1 MDGVDGD
8 AVLREDFAAEETGFA
23 GEDGGAVEGGLDVRK
38 GKTAQFYRDQGFIL
52 RIRDEADG
60 YATRA
65 RRGREA
71 GDDPVEGI
79 VAAGIEAGPAGPGA
93 IDADGEAEDA
103 VFDQEGERLAFRGS
117 GPQEAQ
123 AAIGVIDLGDAAL
136 EEIDADQSVDGF
148 AAESRGVVQID
159 GEIERAEGKA
169 LRRGD
174 GGQDFEGCSV
184 GFDTVNRFRPAEGD
198 VEAAGGCDAENRGA
212 GAGIEKERDWM
223 RIDAGMD
230 ENIAVHEMER
240 DIAGRGGENEA
251 EKSENWENGAHRGKQ
266 IARIGP
272 AATG

>member
-8 AVLREDFAAEETGFA
+8 AVLGEDFAAEEAGFA

-38 GKTAQFYRDQGFIL
+38 GETAQFYRDQGFIL
-52 RIRDEADG
+52 RICNEADG
-60 YATRA
+60 YAARA

-79 VAAGIEAGPAGPGA
+79 VAAGIEAGPTGPGA

-103 VFDQEGERLAFRGS
+103 VFDKEGQGLAFRGS

-123 AAIGVIDLGDAAL
+123 AAIGVIDLDDAAL

-159 GEIERAEGKA
+159 GEIERAQGKA

-174 GGQDFEGCSV
+174 GGRDFEGCGV
-184 GFDTVNRFRPAEGD
+184 GFDAVNGLRPAERD
-198 VEAAGGCDAENRGA
+198 VEAAGGCHAEDRGA
-212 GAGIEKERDWM
+212 GAGIEEECNRM
-223 RIDAGMD
+223 RIDVCVY
-230 ENIAVHEMER
+230 ENIAVHEIKR
-240 DIAGRGGENEA
+240 DIAGSGGENEA
-251 EKSENWENGAHRGKQ
+251 EKSDDWENDAHRGK
-266 IARIGP
+266 
-272 AATG
+272 